1 MNSAQRNSYVREQ
14 ITKTLIDM
22 LEEQPIDSISI
33 SVLTDKAGVGRVSFY
48 RNYNSKEDILRQES
62 IRLIQAWGEQYDH
75 SPTEAFESQFLNL
88 FDFIRHNRRFYT
100 ILYKANLSMI
110 LMETIVKVVNPVEEP
125 NNTAAYIKSFWAY
138 GIFGWVN
145 EWISRGM
152 PESGDQMNKML
163 MAMQQGTV
171 K

>member
-1 MNSAQRNSYVREQ
+1 
-14 ITKTLIDM
+14 
-22 LEEQPIDSISI
+22 
-33 SVLTDKAGVGRVSFY
+33 
-48 RNYNSKEDILRQES
+48 
-62 IRLIQAWGEQYDH
+62 
-75 SPTEAFESQFLNL
+75 
-88 FDFIRHNRRFYT
+88 
-100 ILYKANLSMI
+100 
-110 LMETIVKVVNPVEEP
+110 METIVKMVNPVEEP

-152 PESGDQMNKML
+152 PESGDQMNEML